1 MKLEKGLIILTLLV
15 NSFFASAQAS
25 SDSVNFDTYVSATDN
40 DLTNRFTD
48 ITALVQSPTHGI
60 TGGAVQTTLQAY
72 MGSATYNKLYAIAST
87 TTAMS
92 LCFKYDASL
101 YDNSRVDEAA
111 QISYTPTSGLG
122 YLNLGASGDKL
133 FMQSVTQWT
142 VINVPSGGTL
152 TDGHWYKMQGDFTL
166 NPVNDSFFYANMYLY
181 DIGTSG
187 MSTPALVLSK
197 TNFVMPNDF
206 VYYPGGLAEVKI
218 SGGQDGG
225 GAYLDNFN
233 ITGDVAL
240 GVIDVPK
247 SLGLSMP
254 GIVSSNLPVSIDNQ
268 QRCMFNIYNINGSLI
283 KQGSFNRN
291 TNIDVTDLA
300 PALYIVQFNENGN
313 TASRKFIKQ

>member
-1 MKLEKGLIILTLLV
+1 MLKEGFILLTLLAS
-15 NSFFASAQAS
+15 SFFTSAQVS
-25 SDSVNFDTYVSATDN
+25 SDSVDFDSYVSATDN
-40 DLTNRFTD
+40 DLTNQFID
-48 ITALVQSPTHGI
+48 ITALVQSPTNGI
-60 TGGAVQTTLQAY
+60 TGGAVPTTIQAY
-72 MGSATYNKLYAIAST
+72 MGSATYNKLYTLTST

-111 QISYTPTSGLG
+111 LISYTPTSGLG

-187 MSTPALVLSK
+187 MSSPTLVLSK

-206 VYYPGGLAEVKI
+206 VYYPGGYAQVKI

-240 GVIDVPK
+240 GITDIPK
-247 SLGLSMP
+247 TLGLLMP
-254 GIVSSNLPVSIDNQ
+254 SVVSSSLPVSIGNQ
-268 QRCMFNIYNINGSLI
+268 QRCLYRVYNINGALI
-283 KQGSFNRN
+283 KQGSFNKS
-291 TNIDVTDLA
+291 TNIDVADLS
-300 PALYIVQFNENGN
+300 PSLYIIRFNENGN